1 MKKILILD
9 DHPVVLEGLAHVF
22 REQGYE
28 VLKAASIE
36 EASKI
41 VLSGTQLNAMVVD
54 LTVSNDADGI
64 SFIRNLRKNDISI
77 PAVVYTMHEEL
88 WNIALLIE
96 SNVEGIVLKGERIN
110 ELIEAVGKV
119 ERGGTYR
126 SPVFTQRLSSLKN
139 SSETLSA
146 KDVEILNLISNGVNT
161 SEIADKMCLSPKAV
175 EYHRNRIIK
184 KLDSKNMTQA
194 IRNAVKLGII
204 SSLAMAMP
212 LISQAEGAPVTAVD
226 LGLSV
231 KWADRN
237 LGASSAEEAG
247 GFYAFGET
255 EEKDTYS
262 WDSYTHC
269 DNGDMFSQHDLGTD
283 DICGSEYDPA
293 HVILGG
299 NWRMPTLEEVTELI
313 DNCSVEV
320 TAATEDTLCQISFT
334 AVNGASIVFP
344 ITGYMNNSTLRYVNK
359 ETELLTGTMEV
370 ECGEEEGFS
379 YRMNSP
385 FSLALT
391 NTGNAMTLLVS
402 SHLGFQVRPVFDGE
416 PNAVE
421 VTGID
426 SEVEEIYTI
435 DGRRVDG
442 RVSELPSGI
451 YIRRSGDTS
460 TKFIHRCHFF

>member
-9 DHPVVLEGLAHVF
+9 DHPVVLEGLAHIF
-22 REQGYE
+22 KTQGYE
-28 VLKAASIE
+28 VLKAVSIT
-36 EASKI
+36 EASNIAK
-41 VLSGTQLNAMVVD
+41 SGTQLNAMVVD
-54 LTVSNDADGI
+54 LTVSDDADGI
-64 SFIRNLRKNDISI
+64 SFIRNLRKNGITT

-96 SNVEGIVLKGERIN
+96 SNVEGIVLKGERID

-194 IRNAVKLGII
+194 IRNAMKLGII
-204 SSLAMAMP
+204 SSIVMAMP
-212 LISQAEGAPVTAVD
+212 FMSNAGEAPIQAVD

-237 LGASSAEEAG
+237 LGASASEEAG

-255 EEKDTYS
+255 KQKETYS
-262 WDSYTHC
+262 WDTYTHC

-283 DICGSEYDPA
+283 DICNTAYDPA
-293 HVILGG
+293 HVILGSD
-299 NWRMPTLEEVTELI
+299 WRLPTLEEVTELI
-313 DNCSVEV
+313 ENCGIEV
-320 TAATEDTLCQISFT
+320 TAATDNTLCQVSFT
-334 AVNGASIVFP
+334 ADNGASISFP

-370 ECGEEEGFS
+370 EAEEEDGFS

-385 FSLALT
+385 FALALT
-391 NTGNAMTLLVS
+391 NTGNALTILVS
-402 SHLGFQVRPVFDGE
+402 PHLGFQVRPVFDGE
-416 PNAVE
+416 PNAVDVME
-421 VTGID
+421 TD
-426 SEVEEIYTI
+426 SEEECIYTI
-435 DGRRVDG
+435 EGRRVDG
-442 RVSELPSGI
+442 DVRELPSGI
-451 YIRRSGDTS
+451 YIRRSGNTS
-460 TKFIHRCHFF
+460 TKFISR